1 MELFRKPEV
10 CILKESNT
18 AEAYSQQLEELLPK
32 AKGDT
37 AKVIEKEIFVTKAGI
52 AGENTIMYELKNS
65 GMDLVVLHDLYLET
79 ASDTSAQIDFFVI
92 TNKLIFILEC
102 KNLFGNIEVN
112 SKGDFIRT
120 IQYGNKYYK
129 EGIYSP
135 ITQNERHLQVIKDK
149 RVENNGRFMRAFLN
163 TGFDNIFKSL
173 VVLANPKTV
182 VNDKYA
188 KKEVKDKIVRADQLI
203 STMKSMNKAS
213 NEPKYSPKDMKMIGE
228 KWLSRCVE
236 HNDERILKFEQ
247 MIQEDTKEI
256 SENDIADA
264 TEEKICPRCGHP
276 LILREAKRGE
286 HVGEKFWGCSNY
298 PHCRFIEKV

>member
-1 MELFRKPEV
+1 MELFSKPEV
-10 CILKESNT
+10 CVLKESNT
-18 AEAYSQQLEELLPK
+18 AETYLQKLEKLLPK
-32 AKGDT
+32 AEGDT
-37 AKVIEKEIFVTKAGI
+37 AKAIEKEIFVTKAGI

-79 ASDTSAQIDFFVI
+79 SSDTSAQIDFLVI
-92 TNKLIFILEC
+92 TNKLIFVLEC
-102 KNLFGNIEVN
+102 KNLFGNIEIN
-112 SKGDFIRT
+112 NKGDFIRT
-120 IQYGNKYYK
+120 IRYGNKYYK

-149 RVENNGRFMRAFLN
+149 KVENMGKLMRVFLN
-163 TGFDNIFKSL
+163 SGFDDLFKSL

-188 KKEVKDKIVRADQLI
+188 KKEVKDKIVRADQLV
-203 STMKSMNKAS
+203 STMKAMNKTS
-213 NEPKYSPKDMKMIGE
+213 KEVKSSSKDMKMIGE

-247 MIQEDTKEI
+247 MIQEDVKELT
-256 SENDIADA
+256 EKDIAEA
-264 TEEKICPRCGHP
+264 NEEKICPRCGHP

-286 HVGEKFWGCSNY
+286 HAGEQFWGCSNY
-298 PHCRFIEKV
+298 PHCRYIEKL